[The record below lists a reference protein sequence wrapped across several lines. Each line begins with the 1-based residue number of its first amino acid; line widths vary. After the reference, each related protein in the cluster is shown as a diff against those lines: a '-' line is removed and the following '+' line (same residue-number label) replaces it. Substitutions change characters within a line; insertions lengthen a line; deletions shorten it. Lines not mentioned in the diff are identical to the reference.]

1 MAIIYAATN
10 GYLDAVAVEDLRQ
23 YETEL
28 YRFLDTRRAQ
38 LLSSLAE
45 KKQITDEIK
54 TELNQALKEFNES
67 FAAARK
73 TAAA

>member
-1 MAIIYAATN
+1 VIIIYAATN
-10 GYLDAVAVEDLRQ
+10 GFLDSVAVEHVRA

-28 YRFLDTRRAQ
+28 YQFLDTRRAQ

-45 KKQITDEIK
+45 KKQIDDQIK
-54 TELNQALKEFNES
+54 ANLTQTLKEFGDG